1 MTARRGA
8 PAGNKNALKHGYY
21 SRDFPKTDLK
31 DLEAVDIKGLIEE
44 ISLIRLHLRNLTAQ
58 AQNAPTLAEYLDVLR
73 VINLLTS
80 NLNRLVKTQVF
91 LATQAPAL
99 GDKFE
104 KILAEVQ
111 ATWSVD

>member
-44 ISLIRLHLRNLTAQ
+44 ISLLHLHLRKLSEQTCNVSS
-58 AQNAPTLAEYLDVLR
+58 PAECLDLLSGLYLFIPR
-73 VINLLTS
+73 
-80 NLNRLVKTQVF
+80 LNRLVKTQ
-91 LATQAPAL
+91 AL
-99 GDKFE
+99 ITKQSSALLDECE
-104 KILAEVQ
+104 KVLAEVP
-111 ATWSVD
+111 AAWPKL